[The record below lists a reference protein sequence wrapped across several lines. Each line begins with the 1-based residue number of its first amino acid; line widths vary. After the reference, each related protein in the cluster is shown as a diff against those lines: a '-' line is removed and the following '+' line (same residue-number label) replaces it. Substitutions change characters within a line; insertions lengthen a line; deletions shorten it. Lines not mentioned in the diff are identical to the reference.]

1 MTIRGLWRRV
11 FSLWRGSSERSQ
23 AVVEFALVGSIFLTL
38 VFGVIDT
45 ARLFE
50 SWITV
55 QHAAREGARYALTGR
70 GDCAISPDNRLACI
84 EYVTK
89 EAAMGLSGGPGAVDV
104 TVRKWAYPDYAD
116 PPVEGSAGVACDNI
130 EVEVEYDHHL
140 MTPVISA
147 IVPHI
152 LLTGRDRVI
161 NEPFGRCGGTE

>member
-11 FSLWRGSSERSQ
+11 FPLRPGSSERSQ
-23 AVVEFALVGSIFLTL
+23 AVVEFALVGSIFFTL

-70 GDCAISPDNRLACI
+70 GDCDIASDDRLACI

-89 EAAMGLSGGPGAVDV
+89 EAAMGLSGGPAAVDV
-104 TVRKWAYPDYAD
+104 TVRKWSYPDYAD
-116 PPVEGSAGVACDNI
+116 PPTEDSAGVACDNI
-130 EVEVEYDHHL
+130 EVEVDYDHQL
-140 MTPVISA
+140 MTPIIRS

-152 LLTGRDRVI
+152 PLVGRDRVI
-161 NEPFGRCGGTE
+161 NEPFGRCGGTQ